1 MKLRHIYICIINLC
15 LSWGVL
21 GQTEVDS
28 LSTAQ
33 ERKYPLRLRVGADAF
48 RLIRSQVDPDYQG
61 LELVGDLQ
69 ITDQLYLAAEL
80 GSERYSQTA
89 ENTSFTS
96 RGNYLRL
103 GVDLNLFK
111 NWKGM
116 DNNILLGLRF
126 SNSLHRQQVNR
137 YSLYTL
143 HHYWLE
149 RQTREGYAT
158 GERTGLNTNWIEFLV
173 GIKVE
178 IFPNLYN
185 CFSFRMHR
193 MMGNTTP
200 NNFANLWVPGFNK
213 VTDENRFGGSFNYSV
228 IYRLPLRN
236 RRP

>member
-1 MKLRHIYICIINLC
+1 MKRKRIYTCIISLC
-15 LSWGVL
+15 LCSGL
-21 GQTEVDS
+21 MAQSALDS
-28 LSTAQ
+28 LPETQ
-33 ERKYPLRLRVGADAF
+33 KRKFPLRLRAGADLF
-48 RLIRSQVDPDYQG
+48 RLIKSQADPDYQG

-69 ITDQLYLAAEL
+69 ITEKLYIAAEL
-80 GSERYSQTA
+80 GTEQRTQTA

-96 RGNYLRL
+96 RGNYLRV
-103 GVDLNLFK
+103 GIDLDLYK

-116 DNNILLGLRF
+116 ENNIFLGIRF

-158 GERTGLNTNWIEFLV
+158 GERDGLNTNWLEFLA
-173 GIKVE
+173 GIKVQL
-178 IFPNLYN
+178 FPNTYA

-193 MMGNTTP
+193 LMGNTSP
-200 NNFANLWVPGFNK
+200 ENFANLWVPGFNK
-213 VTDENRFGGSFNYSV
+213 ITDENKFGGSFNYTL

-236 RRP
+236 RL